1 MNYCNKYHL
10 SLVTAPAVEPISLD
24 QALNQCHANEGVED
38 DWFYKTIKAVRLDA
52 EAYQRRAYIEQTLRV
67 TYDELPEFP
76 IMIPRPPLIE
86 ITSFSLFDI
95 ENTETVISLSDLLID
110 TYSQPGRVALNFG
123 YSLPGVTL
131 RELNSVVIVY
141 KAGYGTSAS
150 DVPDDMINAML
161 LHLGYLNDIRSGEA
175 IAITEQYK
183 NLLDRHRISL

>member
-24 QALNQCHANEGVED
+24 QALAQCHANEGVED
-38 DWFYKTIKAVRLDA
+38 DWFYETIKAVRQAA
-52 EAYQRRAYIEQTLRV
+52 ESFQRRAYIEQTLRV
-67 TYDELPEFP
+67 TYDELPAFP

-86 ITSFSLFDI
+86 ITSFSLFDT

-123 YSLPGVTL
+123 YSLPGITL

-141 KAGYGTSAS
+141 KAGYGSSAS
-150 DVPDDMINAML
+150 DVPTDMIKAML

-175 IAITEQYK
+175 IPITEQYQ
-183 NLLDRHRISL
+183 NLLNKHRISL